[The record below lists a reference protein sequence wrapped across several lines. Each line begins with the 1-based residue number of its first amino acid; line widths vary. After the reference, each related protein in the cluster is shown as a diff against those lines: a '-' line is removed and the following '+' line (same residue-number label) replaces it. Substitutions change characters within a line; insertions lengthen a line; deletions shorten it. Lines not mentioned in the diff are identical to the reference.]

1 MPHSATIDIE
11 DIGPVLFETSKRA
24 KHLSISIRPFTGVR
38 VAVPRGISFA
48 KAAKLIEGKLD
59 WIRKHLA
66 RIRHIERNGP
76 PELPPAPSIDRE
88 AAQRRLITRLA
99 ELAAL
104 HGFTYTRV
112 TIRCQKTRW
121 GSCSAKNAISLNAY
135 LTLLPGYLVDYV
147 ILHELVHTRV
157 KNHGPRFWEALDR
170 LCGNARALRKEMRG
184 HSIPG
189 TVAENPSPAKPERQ
203 LSLFE

>member
-1 MPHSATIDIE
+1 MPSSATIDIE
-11 DIGPVLFETSKRA
+11 GIGPVLFETSRRA
-24 KHLSISIRPFTGVR
+24 KHLSISIRPFKGVR

-48 KAAKLIEGKLD
+48 KAEKLIEGKLG
-59 WIRKHLA
+59 WIKKHLA
-66 RIRHIERNGP
+66 RLRRIERNGP

-88 AAQRRLITRLA
+88 AARRHLTARLA

-104 HGFTYTRV
+104 HGFTYSRV

-135 LTLLPGYLVDYV
+135 LTLLPGHLADYV

-189 TVAENPSPAKPERQ
+189 TAAGNQSANEPVRQ